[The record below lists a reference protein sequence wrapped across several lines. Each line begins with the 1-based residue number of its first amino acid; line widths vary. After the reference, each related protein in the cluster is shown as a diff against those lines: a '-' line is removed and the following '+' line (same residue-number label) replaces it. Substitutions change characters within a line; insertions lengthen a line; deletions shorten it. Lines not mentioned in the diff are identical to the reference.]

1 MRHNLLRFF
10 VLPMAVFLIAAGVP
24 NARAVEVV
32 TTTTDLASLFREVGG
47 DRVEV
52 RSLAQGYQ
60 DPHYVDA
67 KPSYMA
73 RMRDADLLA
82 YVGLELEIGWLP
94 LLIRGSRNSDLAAGG
109 KGNLVLSEGIK
120 IRDVPTGEVDRSEGD
135 IHPLGNPHYWLDP
148 HNLVIMAQ
156 TVSAALSRVDP
167 EHAAEYERRREDF
180 STRMEQRI
188 RGWESRL
195 APYRGTQVVCYHTQ
209 WEYLTDWL
217 NLEVVGYVEKNP
229 GIPPSPRHLHA
240 LESRIER
247 EYIPLILMSD
257 FFERSRVEALAQR
270 AGATLVVL
278 PASVGGEEEVD
289 DLFALFEMLVD
300 EIASALEVAAHG

>member
-1 MRHNLLRFF
+1 MRTHSIPRTLFLCALLVGLAR
-10 VLPMAVFLIAAGVP
+10 PAIAEM
-24 NARAVEVV
+24 EVV

-52 RSLAQGYQ
+52 QALAKGYQ
-60 DPHYVDA
+60 DPHYVAA

-82 YVGLELEIGWLP
+82 YVGLELEVGWLP
-94 LLIRGSRNSDLAAGG
+94 LLIRGSRNPELAAGG
-109 KGNLVLSEGIK
+109 RGNLVLSSGIE

-148 HNLVIMAQ
+148 RNLVTMAHS
-156 TVSAALSRVDP
+156 VEAALARLDP
-167 EHAAEYERRREDF
+167 EHAEEYEDGRVAFVKELQSRI
-180 STRMEQRI
+180 EQ
-188 RGWESRL
+188 WESRL
-195 APYRGTQVVCYHTQ
+195 APYRGTEVVCYHTE

-217 NLEVVGYVEKNP
+217 GLEIVGYVEKNP

-240 LESRIER
+240 LQAQIER
-247 EYIPLILMSD
+247 EKIPLVLMSN
-257 FFERSRVEALAQR
+257 FFERSRVEQLAER

-278 PASVGGEEEVD
+278 PASVGGEEGVD
-289 DLFALFEMLVD
+289 DLFDLFDHLVG
-300 EIASALEVAAHG
+300 EIVLALEASHDD